1 MDWAVF
7 PAYEH
12 TNAHLP
18 YPYIMPAGIPTA
30 DHLIT
35 RSHSLESVSQT
46 LYRDGLPTNLAPI
59 DMSENAACEAPAER
73 LISEK
78 FWQPISSLLC
88 SALNPDVKADADSF
102 AVLIANLKK
111 LRQEQE
117 TLMATTSTGRD
128 PVDEPTMIDRNMLIS
143 SYSALEVLR
152 ALPRLT
158 NEIKER
164 VIQNKAPHPLKS
176 QVPKDWAK
184 EIDAEV
190 KGAYEVIGKVANSYI
205 DLLQKRGVLAIKAQ
219 VRWGAT
225 GEALKH
231 LISDDDVE
239 HYAKEYVDSAVE
251 AWKGVLQV
259 KLR

>member
-1 MDWAVF
+1 
-7 PAYEH
+7 
-12 TNAHLP
+12 
-18 YPYIMPAGIPTA
+18 MPADIPTA
-30 DHLIT
+30 EHLLT
-35 RSHSLESVSQT
+35 KSHSLESVSQI
-46 LYRDGLPTNLAPI
+46 LYRDGLSTNCTPI
-59 DMSENAACEAPAER
+59 ATLENTTSEAPAER

-78 FWQPISSLLC
+78 FWHPISSLLY
-88 SALNPDVKADADSF
+88 SALNSEVKSDANSF
-102 AVLIANLKK
+102 TALIANLKK

-117 TLMATTSTGRD
+117 KLMVTKSTGRD
-128 PVDEPTMIDRNMLIS
+128 PVDEPTMIDRNLLIS

-164 VIQNKAPHPLKS
+164 VIQSKAPHPLKS
-176 QVPKDWAK
+176 QIPKDWAK

-190 KGAYEVIGKVANSYI
+190 KSTYEAIGKVANTYI

-225 GEALKH
+225 GEALKP

-239 HYAKEYVDSAVE
+239 HYAKEYADSAVE